1 MKIFRSHYFHALLI
15 LTALTVLF
23 TYPIAF
29 HMRSSFYGY
38 PGDAFGVIWYLWSFK
53 HSILDLGSS
62 PLFTTLVGSPGGTYM
77 PNFSPVVPMLSL
89 PLTYFFDEV
98 FAYNF
103 LILSSF
109 VLSGLGMYLLAYHLL
124 RDRHASLVSGVIF
137 AFAPYHIAHSM
148 DHLGLAQTQWIPF
161 TVLYML
167 KLDAER
173 NWKNALLFS
182 VFLTLA
188 IFTDAHYALFT
199 VLLISFYVLYRVYSL
214 GSSRCANL
222 IRGIDARNLKLAGI
236 IAFVVGT
243 TSVLVYR
250 YFVAPAMVPETV
262 IPKRDI
268 YELIVYSAKPW
279 DLFLPPV
286 YHPVF
291 GKYVKEFVLSHLYG
305 SNPIEQ
311 VLYVGYAPLAL
322 ATYALFRFGRDRRS
336 EEHRTVVLFA
346 LFGLFAFSFM
356 PPAYLPISGW
366 KIPFSL
372 SYLLYQFTQSFRVMA
387 RFDVLVMLS
396 VAVLAGAGAKHL
408 MQQHRR
414 WVALS
419 VIMLIVLFEY
429 APIPSNIAEIKRPE
443 QHFPFDQHSYSFHT
457 TKIEIPSVYSWLAE
471 QEGDFVVVEYPL
483 VTAPS
488 KEEIVH
494 YRYQFYQRIHKKRL
508 INGAPM
514 GVTDAIRDLSD
525 PATTDRLRELGVRYL
540 IVHENLGVAGD
551 VTPGLKLVKSFE
563 DARVYEVPRRTDG
576 EESGG
581 LR

>member
-1 MKIFRSHYFHALLI
+1 MKIFRSHCFHALLI

-38 PGDAFGVIWYLWSFK
+38 PGDAFGVIWYLWWLK
-53 HSILDLGSS
+53 HSLLDLGSS
-62 PLFTTLVGSPGGTYM
+62 PLFTTLVGAPGGTYM
-77 PNFSPVVPMLSL
+77 PNFTPVVSMLSL
-89 PLTYFFDEV
+89 PISYFFDEV

-109 VLSGLGMYLLAYHLL
+109 VLAGLGMYLLAYHLL
-124 RDRHASLVSGVIF
+124 KDRYASLVSGIIF
-137 AFAPYHIAHSM
+137 AFSPYHIAHSM
-148 DHLGLAQTQWIPF
+148 DHLGLAQIQWIPF

-173 NWKNALLFS
+173 SRKNALLFS
-182 VFLTLA
+182 VFLTLT
-188 IFTDAHYALFT
+188 IFTDAYYALFT
-199 VLLISFYVLYRVYSL
+199 VLLISFYALYRIYSL
-214 GSSRCANL
+214 GPNRYANL
-222 IRGIDARNLKLAGI
+222 IRGINARNLKLAGI
-236 IAFVVGT
+236 IALVVGT

-250 YFVAPAMVPETV
+250 YFMAPAMVSETM

-268 YELIVYSAKPW
+268 YELLVYSAKPW
-279 DLFLPPV
+279 DFFLPPV

-291 GKYVKEFVLSHLYG
+291 GRYVEEFVLSHLYG

-311 VLYVGYAPLAL
+311 VLYVGYVPLAL
-322 ATYALFRFGRDRRS
+322 AAYALLKFGRDKGS

-346 LFGLFAFSFM
+346 LFGIFAFSFM
-356 PPAYLPISGW
+356 PPAYLPIFGL

-396 VAVLAGAGAKHL
+396 VAVLAGAGLKHL
-408 MQQHRR
+408 MKGERR
-414 WVALS
+414 WAYLS
-419 VIMLIVLFEY
+419 LVVLIVLFEY
-429 APIPSNIAEIKRPE
+429 APIPSNMAEIKRPE
-443 QHFPFDQHSYSFHT
+443 QHFPFDQHNYSFHT
-457 TKIEIPSVYSWLAE
+457 TKVEIPSVYYWLAD
-471 QEGDFVVVEYPL
+471 QEGDFAVVEYPL
-483 VTAPS
+483 VRSDS

-514 GVTDAIRDLSD
+514 RVTDAIRDLSD
-525 PATTDRLRELGVRYL
+525 PATADRLRELGARYL
-540 IVHENLGVAGD
+540 IVHGNLGVVGD
-551 VTPGLKLVKSFE
+551 VAPGLKLVKSFE
-563 DARVYEVPRRTDG
+563 DARVYEVPGRG
-576 EESGG
+576 
-581 LR
+581 